1 MSLNKIMIETII
13 LSLSN
18 SFSTEIKRSMCI
30 QQLYLLKLCT
40 TYDTGIRKTIVFYVF
55 LFKIFI
61 HELSL
66 IFFTDCKE
74 LMRFINDLLVC
85 FFFPLFQVFLF
96 QTLSPSSLALPV
108 TSSSCLS
115 VCLSACL
122 SVFVCLII
130 CLSLSELSVDLSLSL
145 YLSRSSYFSHF
156 RYIFCS
162 FCLCLFRS
170 IIQYF
175 YLTQ

>member
-18 SFSTEIKRSMCI
+18 SFSTELKRSMCI
-30 QQLYLLKLCT
+30 QQLYLLKLSK

-55 LFKIFI
+55 LFIIFI

-66 IFFTDCKE
+66 IFYTDCKE

-96 QTLSPSSLALPV
+96 QTLSPSSVSLPV
-108 TSSSCLS
+108 TASSCLS

-122 SVFVCLII
+122 SVCLSVCL
-130 CLSLSELSVDLSLSL
+130 CNCLSVDLSLSL
-145 YLSRSSYFSHF
+145 YLSLSSYFSHF